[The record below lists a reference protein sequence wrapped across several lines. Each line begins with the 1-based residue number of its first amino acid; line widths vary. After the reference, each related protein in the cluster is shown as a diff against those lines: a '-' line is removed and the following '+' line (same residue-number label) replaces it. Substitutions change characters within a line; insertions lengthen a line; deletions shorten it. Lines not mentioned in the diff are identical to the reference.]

1 MEKRLRLI
9 LLWLICAC
17 CLLASGCVKV
27 AQSVTVNEDGS
38 VDTVFTVAGPEG
50 VNKEIEKEFTKMQA
64 DDMRPVHD
72 AATGWTGYEAGFHD
86 ANLSAFLQHTL
97 SFQNLD
103 KKQYEIKTQTGWLYD
118 AYAFRAFFPGD
129 KNLMSSR
136 DNYNSNDPNRPRYE
150 FTLNL
155 PYASE
160 TNNADTVSEDGKTLY
175 WDLAAALSKHGID
188 ADVKAEFRIWNFQ
201 HIAITA
207 VVLVVLAF
215 LCFRAWRKSQ
225 LGDTK
230 NSANQKNFALVCGAV
245 LVAGIGWCA
254 YSALSFPT
262 LAMGEAIVS
271 DAKEQSAK
279 QSQSFLSFPRPSD
292 EVDTSDVKSESKQ
305 IPQGKLNYPVIV
317 LENQKAAA
325 DINQDIKSFVDKF
338 VEEVA
343 GAQLKDANLT
353 YDVRGNEKDYI
364 SIVLNMKRISK
375 NDKEH
380 ISYRSLVYNK
390 KNGRRMS
397 TDDFLRLSREDILQ
411 EAKQE
416 LYVYSKLET
425 GTIQFK
431 RDEAEWAGY
440 SNVKIP
446 ENFFLDDHGNLFL
459 VFSSGSLA
467 KSDLG
472 PTCVRFTPY
481 SILKIRRSI
490 GILAK

>member
-1 MEKRLRLI
+1 MNKWARNAI
-9 LLWLICAC
+9 LLLFCAA
-17 CLLASGCVKV
+17 CLLASGCAKV
-27 AQSVTVNEDGS
+27 AQSVTVNDDGS

-50 VNKEIEKEFTKMQA
+50 IKKEIEKEFTKMQA

-72 AATGWTGYEAGFHD
+72 AATGWDGYEAGFHD

-97 SFQNLD
+97 SFKNLD
-103 KKQYEIKTQTGWLYD
+103 KKQYEVKTESGWLYD

-129 KNLMSSR
+129 KDSMSSR
-136 DNYNSNDPNRPRYE
+136 NDYNPNDPNRPRYE
-150 FTLNL
+150 FTLKL

-160 TNNADTVSEDGKTLY
+160 TNNADTVSEDGRTLY

-188 ADVKAEFRIWNFQ
+188 ADARAEFRIWNLQ

-207 VVLVVLAF
+207 LVLVVLAF
-215 LCFRAWRKSQ
+215 LCFYAWRKSR
-225 LGDTK
+225 LGDA
-230 NSANQKNFALVCGAV
+230 NSANQKNVALVFGAL

-254 YSALSFPT
+254 YSALKFPT
-262 LAMGEAIVS
+262 LAMGEAIVA
-271 DAKEQSAK
+271 DAEAKKAEQSK
-279 QSQSFLSFPRPSD
+279 GFLSFLPAFGG
-292 EVDTSDVKSESKQ
+292 EVDVSDVKSESKQ
-305 IPQGKLNYPVIV
+305 IPQGKLNYPVVV

-338 VEEVA
+338 VEDVA
-343 GAQLKDANLT
+343 GTQLKGVNLT

-364 SIVLNMKRISK
+364 SIVLNKKRIDK

-380 ISYRSLVYNK
+380 MSYRSLVYNK

-397 TDDFLRLSREDILQ
+397 PDDFLRLSREDVLQ

-431 RDEAEWAGY
+431 RDEADWAER

-446 ENFFLDDHGNLFL
+446 ENFFLDNHGNLFL
-459 VFSSGSLA
+459 MFSGGSLA

-472 PTCVRFTPY
+472 PTCVKFTPY
-481 SILKIRRSI
+481 SILKHRRALGSF
-490 GILAK
+490 GK